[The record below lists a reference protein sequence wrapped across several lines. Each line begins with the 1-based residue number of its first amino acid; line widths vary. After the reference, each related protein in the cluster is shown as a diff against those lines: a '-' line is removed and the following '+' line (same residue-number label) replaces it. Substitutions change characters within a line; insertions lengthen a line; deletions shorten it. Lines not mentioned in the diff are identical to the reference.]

1 MNTELLNSRIVI
13 NGVEV
18 DPSDHPS
25 TVLPCL
31 GADLSL
37 LHRATDPV
45 EVTDDPDLIAWT
57 RAVFESSLEGRVSM
71 ALQQIQRGDWVFLEH
86 FEALRQRSK
95 FAKRQLQNLIQD
107 EQLRAR
113 GRVRAAQALA
123 RLGSAQGEQFL
134 IAALGSSDVEL
145 CIAAL
150 EVLGSWQCRIDLT
163 TPQITTQIRT
173 LLLSPHP
180 TVVQTVARLCAR
192 RDIPGAE
199 EILRQALL
207 RKQAPLQ
214 DLAVA
219 LAEIATQPESIQ
231 VLLPHLLPDRQPC
244 PVSIRYSLDPTLNHP
259 DPAVGKSL
267 RQALQQHL
275 LTYPQEQ
282 RLDPHWAS
290 EFSVVADETAIPI
303 LEQLIAEA
311 QDPLTRA
318 YAVEGLARLQP
329 EQAVT
334 RILSEIQR
342 DHPWSLWIRL
352 LAESAVPEDF
362 DRIRTL
368 VYPDPVRRD
377 LTLDDV
383 RLLIERLGDPGQDLV
398 LNHLDRLDK
407 LAQEWVTWRQQG
419 IDLREVLADLH
430 ETGVICQTVEEL
442 MAEMDQDETS
452 MDVHDPRMV
461 IDAFGH
467 AGLLTFFDTET
478 GAIPCQHDDL
488 IRWFGQY
495 TAEQFIPEC
504 PIQLCPTDHR
514 WEPDSAYT
522 VQFIYQDRLYRF
534 EAENY
539 GDYYD
544 VESVV
549 GALNEALEDNDQP
562 ERFMGLYT
570 GDQCACFVF
579 ADPEQFLPIA
589 QKYGLALSENAS
601 EAMWAGRAFEQR
613 ELGFTGI

>member
-1 MNTELLNSRIVI
+1 MNTELLNSRIRI

-18 DPSDHPS
+18 DPS
-25 TVLPCL
+25 L
-31 GADLSL
+31 GPNLRI
-37 LHRATDPV
+37 LHQASDPV
-45 EVTDDPDLIAWT
+45 EITDDPDRIAWT
-57 RAVFESSLEGRVSM
+57 REVFESSLASRISM

-95 FAKRQLQNLIQD
+95 FAKGQLQTLIQD
-107 EQLRAR
+107 EQIGAR

-123 RLGSAQGEQFL
+123 RLGSAQGERFL
-134 IAALGSSDVEL
+134 IAALGARDVEL

-163 TPQITTQIRT
+163 APEVAAQIRQ
-173 LLLSPHP
+173 LLCSPHP

-192 RDIPGAE
+192 RDILGAE
-199 EILRQALL
+199 AALRQALL
-207 RKQAPLQ
+207 RGQTPLR
-214 DLAVA
+214 DLAIA

-231 VLLPHLLPDRQPC
+231 ALLPHLLPDHQPC
-244 PVSIRYSLDPTLNHP
+244 TVSIRYSLHTSLNHP
-259 DPAVGKSL
+259 DPAVRDPL
-267 RQALQQHL
+267 RQGVQQHL
-275 LTYPQEQ
+275 LTYPQAQ

-290 EFSVVADETAIPI
+290 EFSVVADETTIPI
-303 LEQLIAEA
+303 LEQMVAEA

-342 DHPWSLWIRL
+342 DRPWSLWIRL
-352 LAESAVPEDF
+352 LAEYAVPADF
-362 DRIRTL
+362 ERIRTL
-368 VYPDPVRRD
+368 VYPAPLRRT

-383 RLLIERLGDPGQDLV
+383 RLLLEQLGKPGWDLV
-398 LNHLDRLDK
+398 FQHLDQLDK
-407 LAQEWVTWRQQG
+407 LAQEWVTWKRQQL
-419 IDLREVLADLH
+419 DLREVLADLY
-430 ETGVICQTVEEL
+430 ETGVICQTGDEL
-442 MAEMDQDETS
+442 IAEMDQDEIPI
-452 MDVHDPRMV
+452 DVHDPRLM
-461 IDAFGH
+461 IEAFGH

-478 GAIPCQHDDL
+478 GTMPCQHDEL

-504 PIQLCPTDHR
+504 PIQLGPTDPHFGL
-514 WEPDSAYT
+514 DSPYI
-522 VQFIYQDRLYRF
+522 VQFISQERLYRF

-549 GALNEALEDNDQP
+549 GALNAALEDNDQS
-562 ERFMGLYT
+562 ERFIGLYT

-589 QKYGLALSENAS
+589 QKYGLALSESAS
-601 EAMWAGRAFEQR
+601 EAMWAGRAFEKQG
-613 ELGFTGI
+613 LGFTGI